1 MFTFIA
7 CLLAYYVTIRFE
19 KHVKARYMKINNVT
33 SSEYDDI
40 IKEKMKTYTPYD
52 PNEVILA

>member
-1 MFTFIA
+1 MFIFIV

-19 KHVKARYMKINNVT
+19 KHVKEKYMKINNVT

-40 IKEKMKTYTPYD
+40 IREKMKTYKPYD
-52 PNEVILA
+52 PNEIVLA